1 MQRKRSKS
9 PGAQH
14 AFGTL
19 PPDPQGTTGAAP
31 PSADVPTFAPAPAPA
46 PAVDSGRLTRGG
58 DLAARLAAAPRPQ
71 RAAPPP
77 DQPGYFHGL
86 KLSAF
91 QLQAIEAI
99 QAGHNVLVSAP
110 TGAGKTLVAEYAI
123 EDAVRRGKR
132 CIYTAPIK
140 ALSNQKFRD
149 FRDSPLVEV
158 GLMTGDV
165 TIHPRAQVL
174 IMTTEILRNA
184 IFENPDQLADIEY
197 VVFDEV
203 HYMDDLERGSVW
215 EESLVFAP
223 KGIRFI
229 CLSATISNLDQLG
242 AWIREIREQ
251 DLAVVRST
259 KRPVPLKH
267 RLYTQ
272 ESGIFDLTRL
282 EHVRAHELERAL
294 RKEQHSKGKR
304 HRGDRMAMLRER
316 REQELDASSA
326 LLDQLQAQDL
336 LPALVFS
343 FSRKDCE
350 RLASK
355 NQRRNLLDAAER
367 EKITALQEDLVR
379 IFQLDPGE
387 MQGDVFR
394 LARQGLGYHHAG
406 MLPIHKEVVERMFT
420 SGLLKLLFTTE
431 TFALGINMPA
441 RTAVFHML
449 KKFDGVSFDYLR
461 TREYMQMAGRA
472 GRQGIDKEGLVVS
485 ILGPRDLEQAPI
497 ERILS
502 GKVEPVDSRF
512 RLSYSSI
519 LHLLSRLGRE
529 RLHEAWEKSFD
540 HYQHRGKSAKA
551 RDHNVREQRRVID
564 AHLSFLEQLGYIE
577 KPQTLTTKGKIAR
590 NLYGY
595 EMQIT
600 EMLFAGTLENL
611 PIDALAVV
619 FVALIYEERRRG
631 EPSHVPSRLH
641 GNVRKNVSDLCRDLL
656 RAEAEY
662 QIEPPLKLPDWGL
675 TAATVQWMQGG
686 EFAELEKTTDV
697 PLGDLC
703 RTFRMALQL
712 MRQVRRVIDPKW
724 DLSARLEEAASMM
737 NRDVVDAKRQLELG

>member
-1 MQRKRSKS
+1 MTRVQRRRSSLPPSDQPFGVLPGESAKS
-9 PGAQH
+9 P
-14 AFGTL
+14 
-19 PPDPQGTTGAAP
+19 AP
-31 PSADVPTFAPAPAPA
+31 AAPAPAPV
-46 PAVDSGRLTRGG
+46 AVPGSPPERLTRGG
-58 DLAARLAAAPRPQ
+58 DLAAKLAAAPRGRRPLPPED
-71 RAAPPP
+71 AP
-77 DQPGYFHGL
+77 GHFHGL

-99 QAGHNVLVSAP
+99 RQGHNVLVSAP

-123 EDAVRRGKR
+123 EDAVKRGKR

-149 FRDSPLVEV
+149 FRDSPTVEV

-165 TIHPRAQVL
+165 TIQPRAQVL

-184 IFENPDQLADIEY
+184 IFENPEQLADIEY

-215 EESLVFAP
+215 EESLIFAP
-223 KGIRFI
+223 RSIRFI

-242 AWIREIREQ
+242 AWIGEIRDQE
-251 DLAVVRST
+251 LVVVRSN

-267 RLYTQ
+267 RLFTK
-272 ESGIFDLTRL
+272 ESGLFDLSRL
-282 EHVRAHELERAL
+282 SHVRAHELDRAQRREERS
-294 RKEQHSKGKR
+294 RGR
-304 HRGDRMAMLRER
+304 RRRGDRMQMLNER
-316 REQELDASSA
+316 REQELEASSA
-326 LLDQLQAQDL
+326 LLDHLQEQDL

-350 RLASK
+350 RLAYK
-355 NQRRNLLDAAER
+355 NQHRNLLDADER
-367 EKITALQEDLVR
+367 ARLVALQEELVAL
-379 IFQLDPGE
+379 FQLDRGE
-387 MQGDVFR
+387 LEGEVFR

-449 KKFDGVSFDYLR
+449 KKFDGVAFDYLR

-472 GRQGIDKEGLVVS
+472 GRQGKDAEGLVVS
-485 ILGPRDLEQAPI
+485 ILGPRDLDLAPV

-512 RLSYSSI
+512 RLSYSSM
-519 LHLLSRLGRE
+519 LHLLGRLGRD
-529 RLHEAWEKSFD
+529 RLYEAWEKSFD
-540 HYQHRGKSAKA
+540 HYQHRAKSAKA
-551 RDHNVREQRRVID
+551 REHNVREQRRVIE
-564 AHLSFLEQLGYIE
+564 AHLTFLEELGYLE
-577 KPQTLTTKGKIAR
+577 RPQTLTGKGQIAR

-595 EMQIT
+595 EIQIT
-600 EMLFAGTLENL
+600 EMLFRGTLESVPL
-611 PIDALAVV
+611 DALACI

-631 EPSHVPSRLH
+631 EPHHVPARLH
-641 GNVRKNVSDLCRDLL
+641 GNVRKHVDNLCRDLL
-656 RAEAEY
+656 RAEAEF
-662 QIEPPLKLPDWGL
+662 QIAPPLKLPDWGL
-675 TAATVQWMQGG
+675 TAATVQWMRGG
-686 EFAELEKTTDV
+686 EFSDLEKTTET
-697 PLGDLC
+697 PLGDIC

-724 DLSARLEEAASMM
+724 DLAQRLEEAAATM